1 MDNVVVVQYKMTPA
15 SQERST
21 TSRVSPAKFVPVALL
36 LKLKLQFC
44 IHIPHTKAVRMTQG
58 TFQTGTGESYFLL
71 AGRSRSM

>member
-44 IHIPHTKAVRMTQG
+44 IHIPHTKAVRMTQATSIRIWVLFKLEQG
-58 TFQTGTGESYFLL
+58 KVTSF
-71 AGRSRSM
+71 